1 MAQKKIV
8 PEEMELEVEMLEE
21 KKVEEKKEEKP
32 QVVSSKEKIC
42 EFYWIRDEEIQ
53 NGEFSKYGLSKEEEK
68 VLLEWNN
75 HNVVVCADKIVFDLY
90 NCEPEVKAIIEKYGI
105 TPKDVADDKMDE
117 LEKKEK
123 DIIVDYYNWLVA
135 KL

>member
-1 MAQKKIV
+1 MAKKKIV
-8 PEEMELEVEMLEE
+8 PEEMETEVEMLEE

-123 DIIVDYYNWLVA
+123 DIIVDYYNWLVV